1 MNLVELINALR
12 IEAGASGRPI
22 TTAQGVLTGESER
35 LRKWIIDA
43 WRDIQRKH
51 IDWRFLFVESSYV
64 MSVDESTL
72 NPTEYEANEVAQW
85 HGRSFKIA
93 KAGGAWK
100 DAERLPFRQY
110 FDWIENDGRDLTVN
124 GKPNSITVHPTTEA
138 LMVAPPADDEYVLF
152 YNYWRTPQTLVDD
165 DEEPIMPERY
175 HDLIVYWALK
185 KYAVHEVAP
194 EAIMRADVEVK
205 RLLSDLE
212 LDQLPAIT
220 TASLGEDW

>member
-1 MNLVELINALR
+1 MTLVELVNALR
-12 IEAGASGRPI
+12 VEAGASGRKV
-22 TTAQGVLTGESER
+22 TTVQGDLTGESER
-35 LRKWIIDA
+35 LRKWVIDA

-64 MSVDESTL
+64 MSVNESVL
-72 NPTEYEANEVAQW
+72 KPNEYEAGKVAQW

-100 DAERLPFRQY
+100 DAEPLPFRQY
-110 FDWIENDGRDLTVN
+110 FDWIEGDGRDLTSN
-124 GKPNSITVHPTTEA
+124 GRPNSITVHPTRES

-152 YNYWRTPQTLVDD
+152 YNYWRTPQVLADD
-165 DEEPIMPERY
+165 DDVPIMPERY

-185 KYAVHEVAP
+185 KYGVHEVAP
-194 EAIMRADVEVK
+194 EAIMRADEEVR
-205 RLLSDLE
+205 RLFSDLE
-212 LDQLPAIT
+212 LDQLPSIT